1 VGLQAENMGC
11 LVKSGTTVVEDH
23 SLECATLPP
32 SALTQPGQATRRG
45 LLLGSFCICCLPG
58 TIRASDAGPFAAE
71 EIAGGIFVR
80 RGLDEDATKT
90 NENAIANIGFIVGRT
105 GVLVTDPGGSLAD
118 GERLRALIAQTTRL
132 PVKYV
137 VLSHVHPDH
146 IFGASAFLKDDPVFV
161 GHARLTEAL
170 RQRGAFYRDKL
181 SGLLGPEQ
189 IGTLVFPGMEIRDR
203 TEIDLGD
210 RLIEITAHAPA
221 HTVCDLSLFDKNTG
235 TLLPADLLFV
245 RRVPSLDGS
254 LRGWLKT
261 LEELKKLNA
270 PRAVPGHGPVTADWP
285 SASGAITR
293 YLTTLERD
301 ARQAIEN
308 GTSIDDAITTVAVSE
323 RNEWKLFDDYNGR
336 NAAEAYKELEW
347 E

>member
-1 VGLQAENMGC
+1 M
-11 LVKSGTTVVEDH
+11 KRH
-23 SLECATLPP
+23 
-32 SALTQPGQATRRG
+32 ATRREIF
-45 LLLGSFCICCLPG
+45 LGSFCLCCLPCEL
-58 TIRASDAGPFAAE
+58 RASDAGPFAAE
-71 EIAGGIFVR
+71 EIADGIFVR

-105 GVLVTDPGGSLAD
+105 GVLVTDPGGSLTD
-118 GERLRALIAQTTRL
+118 GERLCALIAQTTRL

-137 VLSHVHPDH
+137 VMSHVHPDH
-146 IFGASAFLKDDPVFV
+146 IFGASAFLKDDPIYV
-161 GHARLTEAL
+161 GHARLAEAL
-170 RQRGAFYRDKL
+170 QQRGAFYKEKL
-181 SGLLGPEQ
+181 SALFGPEHT
-189 IGTLVFPGMEIRDR
+189 GTVVSPRMEVYEK
-203 TEIDLGD
+203 TEIDLGG
-210 RLIEITAHAPA
+210 RIIEVTAHAPA

-261 LEELKKLNA
+261 LEELKKLGA

-308 GTSIDDAITTVAVSE
+308 GTGIDDAMKTIAVSE
-323 RNEWKLFDDYNGR
+323 RSEWKLFDDYNGR
-336 NAAEAYKELEW
+336 NATEAYKELEW